1 MTDKDILI
9 QSIEKY
15 TTDTVGR
22 LFGITSL
29 PAQTLIRYA
38 VKNAANKYGA
48 VIDLFVDKEGKIDT
62 NLLMNALKSEIK
74 SRGGFT
80 FMNIKFNESDVDELS
95 SIIARLKSSSNVVS
109 TTTTQ

>member
-15 TTDTVGR
+15 ATDTVGK

-29 PAQTLIRYA
+29 PAQTLIKYA
-38 VKNAANKYGA
+38 VRNAANKYKLA
-48 VIDLFVDKEGKIDT
+48 IDLFVDKDGKIDT
-62 NLLMNALKSEIK
+62 NILLNALKSELK

-80 FMNIKFNESDVDELS
+80 FMNVKFNESDVDELAA
-95 SIIARLKSSSNVVS
+95 IITKMKSSSSVV
-109 TTTTQ
+109 TTQSV